1 MKIVTQ
7 KQISDLNI
15 SPNDCV
21 EWVKGSFAAKERSI
35 LPAKT
40 CLHPKDIDFF
50 TTMPCVLFD
59 QNRFGVK
66 VVHRISGAVPS
77 LGSDLMLY
85 DLSNGDLLAIMDGN
99 WITAMRT
106 GAVATLAAQTFRR
119 SGVISYGFMG
129 LGNTA
134 RATMLCL
141 LESEPGIMHNVNL
154 LEYKAQE
161 KDFIK
166 RFEGYSNVSFK
177 VYGDIRELISST
189 DVLFSCVTEAKT
201 LVCEDDQAY
210 NKGCLLIPI
219 HTRGFQNC
227 DLTFDK
233 VFADDTEHV
242 KGFRYF
248 SEFRK
253 YAEIQDVLSGKAK
266 GRENDSERI
275 ISYNVGLGLHDV
287 YFASRIF
294 DLLKDQSL
302 DLQINKETEKF
313 WI

>member
-1 MKIVTQ
+1 MKIITQ

-15 SPNDCV
+15 SPKDCV
-21 EWVKGSFAAKERSI
+21 EWVKGSFAAKEKSN

-40 CLHPKDIDFF
+40 CLYTKDIDFF
-50 TTMPCVLFD
+50 TTMPCVLFE

-66 VVHRISGAVPS
+66 VVHRISGAVPA

-85 DLSNGDLLAIMDGN
+85 DLSNGDLLAIMDAN

-119 SGVISYGFMG
+119 SGQVTYGFMG

-134 RATMLCL
+134 RASMLCL
-141 LESEPGIMHNVNL
+141 LESEPDIMHNVNL
-154 LEYKAQE
+154 LKYKNQE
-161 KDFIK
+161 EDFIK
-166 RFEGYSNVSFK
+166 RFEGYSNVSFSF
-177 VYGDIRELISST
+177 YGDVREMISST
-189 DVLFSCVTEAKT
+189 DVLFSCITEAKT
-201 LVCEDDQAY
+201 LVCDDDQAY
-210 NKGCLLIPI
+210 RKGCLLIPI

-233 VFADDTEHV
+233 IFADDTQHV
-242 KGFRYF
+242 KGFKYF
-248 SEFRK
+248 SQFRR
-253 YAEIQDVLSGKAK
+253 YAEIQDVLSGKVQ

-294 DLLKDQSL
+294 DLLKDNSL
-302 DLQINKETEKF
+302 DLPFIKETEKF

>member
-99 WITAMRT
+99 WSVDKEEYVNIIIKDVVICSFVIVAAI
-106 GAVATLAAQTFRR
+106 GAFAGIKFKMSM
-119 SGVISYGFMG
+119 SGW
-129 LGNTA
+129 
-134 RATMLCL
+134 
-141 LESEPGIMHNVNL
+141 
-154 LEYKAQE
+154 
-161 KDFIK
+161 IK
-166 RFEGYSNVSFK
+166 R
-177 VYGDIRELISST
+177 
-189 DVLFSCVTEAKT
+189 
-201 LVCEDDQAY
+201 
-210 NKGCLLIPI
+210 
-219 HTRGFQNC
+219 
-227 DLTFDK
+227 
-233 VFADDTEHV
+233 
-242 KGFRYF
+242 
-248 SEFRK
+248 
-253 YAEIQDVLSGKAK
+253 
-266 GRENDSERI
+266 RI
-275 ISYNVGLGLHDV
+275 G
-287 YFASRIF
+287 
-294 DLLKDQSL
+294 
-302 DLQINKETEKF
+302 
-313 WI
+313 